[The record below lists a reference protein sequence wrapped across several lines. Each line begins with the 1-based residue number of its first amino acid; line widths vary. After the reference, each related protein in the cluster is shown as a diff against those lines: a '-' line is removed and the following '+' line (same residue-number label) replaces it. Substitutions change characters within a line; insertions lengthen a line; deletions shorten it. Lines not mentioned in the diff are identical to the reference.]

1 MASPQAAPSASKR
14 APCARASAPIEPF
27 NPPNNSCSSFG
38 DLPPCMQ
45 QRIFSLLPTDAADIL
60 RASGV
65 CRAWAAAADDALAAA
80 PRVGFAVA
88 IWGRRSLLS
97 WLSSL
102 STVLN
107 KCARLR
113 DLEVSLACALPEP
126 LEPVGIEVLL
136 EGFLRQLATLS
147 VVKTRLEGFALS
159 LSGDLAQPTRGLD
172 FVLAAAALKRL
183 ALTNVVIP
191 AHGLNLRRTDRC
203 AASLGALAL
212 TGVEIAADDLCA
224 LVAYLRGLEV
234 LELCGTGAADLHV
247 ASEGLRVL
255 RVSNHA
261 VGVLDLKTP
270 KLEDLRVEKGRANMG
285 FTLCTE
291 GKSKIR
297 RLSITLQGLGYLRI
311 FGELREVEAVT
322 LSANCWDWTGNI
334 ASVLQNS
341 PRLLHLAL
349 EAARDTPPDYPDIG
363 NMLARMT
370 TAAEPLD
377 LFSFPGRFP
386 RLVSLTLPLGMT
398 EQMVLGARVSGD
410 QSPQFAA
417 LESLEVAI
425 WQPSAA
431 HLRWLEGLVEAAP
444 RLKRVA
450 IAIVAK
456 WDKALLHFSLRQC
469 SAKACIE
476 YLDDTGENLYTF
488 FHGLCALQKRSPGVD
503 IAWEKI
509 E

>member
-1 MASPQAAPSASKR
+1 MASPKAAPSSSR
-14 APCARASAPIEPF
+14 SAPCARGSPPMAPS
-27 NPPNNSCSSFG
+27 NPTNSCGAFA

-45 QRIFSLLPTDAADIL
+45 QRIFSLLPSDAADIL

-65 CRAWAAAADDALAAA
+65 SRAWAAAADDALAAA
-80 PRVGFAVA
+80 PRVCFAVA

-102 STVLN
+102 GTVLN

-136 EGFLRQLATLS
+136 EGFLRQLATQA

-212 TGVEIAADDLCA
+212 TGVEIAAEDLSA

-255 RVSNHA
+255 RVTSHA

-270 KLEDLRVEKGRANMG
+270 KLEDLRVERGRPNMG

-291 GKSKIR
+291 VRKS
-297 RLSITLQGLGYLRI
+297 
-311 FGELREVEAVT
+311 
-322 LSANCWDWTGNI
+322 GN
-334 ASVLQNS
+334 V
-341 PRLLHLAL
+341 
-349 EAARDTPPDYPDIG
+349 
-363 NMLARMT
+363 
-370 TAAEPLD
+370 
-377 LFSFPGRFP
+377 
-386 RLVSLTLPLGMT
+386 
-398 EQMVLGARVSGD
+398 
-410 QSPQFAA
+410 
-417 LESLEVAI
+417 
-425 WQPSAA
+425 
-431 HLRWLEGLVEAAP
+431 
-444 RLKRVA
+444 
-450 IAIVAK
+450 
-456 WDKALLHFSLRQC
+456 
-469 SAKACIE
+469 
-476 YLDDTGENLYTF
+476 
-488 FHGLCALQKRSPGVD
+488 
-503 IAWEKI
+503 
-509 E
+509 